1 MEAYGDDRMN
11 KMMELDESPYVAEY
25 NDVIAQISKICSVLL
40 HNQKKGKV
48 VNPIN
53 EFEVVELCPR
63 IWTLATEYQS
73 LSEDD
78 KKRVF
83 LETLLKGCFSLLAI
97 KSPVVALKVSNSNI
111 HCFF

>member
-1 MEAYGDDRMN
+1 MDQ
-11 KMMELDESPYVAEY
+11 MMLTDESPFVKEY
-25 NDVIAQISKICSVLL
+25 NDVVAQISKICAAMLS
-40 HNQKKGKV
+40 NQKNGKLV
-48 VNPIN
+48 KPVN

-63 IWTLATEYQS
+63 IWTLASEYQS

-78 KKRVF
+78 QKRVF